1 MYRFVISLAGLLFLS
16 SHLLSQPIQYHDDNI
31 FILKADSSNTDRIK
45 ESKIKTADSTAILD
59 NTIRNNDRLP
69 KWHSMITNLPS
80 DCYDWSK
87 KYVNGNYALPIAL
100 ISVSTAL
107 LIVTDDITYRESDKF
122 YNRTQFNKNVSD
134 FFTEFGDGRTQFI
147 LAGVFGLY
155 GFVGSDNRALRTA
168 SQIVEAVLSDGF
180 AVQVL
185 KHITGR
191 ESPFVR
197 SSPTGIWRFFPNQI
211 QYHKHVPHYDA
222 FPSGHISTSVAT
234 FVVIQENYPEQKWI
248 TPVSCALSGL
258 ICFGM
263 VNKGIHWYSDYPLGI
278 AMGYTFG
285 KIVSGGIKASNDPEE
300 RGLSFTPSIDFDN
313 INLKMTY
320 NF

>member
-1 MYRFVISLAGLLFLS
+1 MHNFFNVMMILLMFVQCLF
-16 SHLLSQPIQYHDDNI
+16 SQAKESQFNNFADN
-31 FILKADSSNTDRIK
+31 KRDSS
-45 ESKIKTADSTAILD
+45 KITNRLSADTSFADKSNSGISD
-59 NTIRNNDRLP
+59 MP
-69 KWHSMITNLPS
+69 KWHSMISNLPS
-80 DCYDWSK
+80 DCYGWSK
-87 KYVNGNYALPIAL
+87 KYVSGNYILPITLLAA
-100 ISVSTAL
+100 STAFL
-107 LIVTDDITYRESDKF
+107 VVTDDISYRESDKF
-122 YNRTQFNKNVSD
+122 YNRTQFNKSLSD

-147 LAGVFGLY
+147 LAGGFGLY
-155 GFVGSDNRALRTA
+155 GFVGGNNRALRTG
-168 SQIVEAVLSDGF
+168 SQIVEAVLSAGF
-180 AVQVL
+180 AVQIL

-197 SSPTGIWRFFPNQI
+197 TSSTGIWRFFPNQI

-222 FPSGHISTSVAT
+222 FPSGHIATSVAT

-285 KIVSGGIKASNDPEE
+285 KMVSANLRPLESTENG
-300 RGLSFTPSIDFDN
+300 GLSLLPIFGNDEA
-313 INLKMTY
+313 NLRLSY
-320 NF
+320 SF